1 MSKILICETSSE
13 WKQPPSP
20 CFPAPVSLLLMGLDR
35 WPFWVTLGINLVW
48 AVFVLAT
55 SFTYRQKAA
64 RRKLDLYLG
73 VLVGSAIVSG
83 AMALGQTWW
92 NRDDGFWITYGMWAV
107 TAVTIPLAAAHL
119 ASSISTHA
127 KVAWKAFWAATPISL
142 SMLFM
147 ALTPSR
153 IGGNTEDA
161 LIMWT
166 AVLYASLL
174 ANFIFW
180 MLIVFRMIFV
190 RRAHKNSAEPEDELQ
205 SNLVPRG
212 LQIVAGILLM
222 LAFICYALLV
232 TLGPE
237 GWHVYPGSPNHK
249 NELQIKLY
257 VFLGGIFFY
266 QIAMGLIHYF
276 VNVDGQNNMM
286 PLAFLSREDATAYAA
301 VDGAAAGGAGMSVSF
316 SVNAG
321 AVATPVG
328 SQMHTVTAAPNASNY
343 LF

>member
-1 MSKILICETSSE
+1 
-13 WKQPPSP
+13 
-20 CFPAPVSLLLMGLDR
+20 MGLDR

-48 AVFVLAT
+48 ATFVLAT
-55 SFTYRQKAA
+55 SFTHREKAA

-92 NRDDGFWITYGMWAV
+92 NRDDGFRITYGMWAV
-107 TAVTIPLAAAHL
+107 TAVTIPLSAAHL
-119 ASSISTHA
+119 ASSISTHT

-174 ANFIFW
+174 GNVVFW
-180 MLIVFRMIFV
+180 MLIVYRMIFV
-190 RRAHKNSAEPEDELQ
+190 RRARKNTAAEPEDELQ
-205 SNLVPRG
+205 ANMVPRV
-212 LQIVAGILLM
+212 LQIAACILLM
-222 LAFICYALLV
+222 AAILCYALLV

-286 PLAFLSREDATAYAA
+286 PLMFLTREDSTAYAA
-301 VDGAAAGGAGMSVSF
+301 VDGAAVGGAGLSVSF
-316 SVNAG
+316 SVGAG
-321 AVATPVG
+321 ATAQPMNN
-328 SQMHTVTAAPNASNY
+328 QIYTVTGAPNASNY
-343 LF
+343 MF

>member
-1 MSKILICETSSE
+1 
-13 WKQPPSP
+13 
-20 CFPAPVSLLLMGLDR
+20 MGLDR
-35 WPFWVTLGINLVW
+35 WPFWVTLGVNLVW

-55 SFTYRQKAA
+55 SFTFRQKAA
-64 RRKLDLYLG
+64 RRKLDIYLG
-73 VLVGSAIVSG
+73 ILVGSAVVSG

-92 NRDDGFWITYGMWAV
+92 NRDDGFFITFGMWAV
-107 TAVTIPLAAAHL
+107 TAVTIPLAASHF
-119 ASSISTHA
+119 ASSISMHA
-127 KVAWKAFWAATPISL
+127 KVAWKAFWFATPISL

-166 AVLYASLL
+166 AVLYTSLV
-174 ANFIFW
+174 ANGIFW

-190 RRAHKNSAEPEDELQ
+190 RRARKNTAEPEDELQ

-212 LQIVAGILLM
+212 LQLAAGVILM
-222 LAFICYALLV
+222 LAFLCYALLV

-257 VFLGGIFFY
+257 VFLAGFLFY
-266 QIAMGLIHYF
+266 QVVLGLIHYF

-286 PLAFLSREDATAYAA
+286 PLSFISREDSTAYGA
-301 VDGAAAGGAGMSVSF
+301 VGGDSGMGLGLSVS
-316 SVNAG
+316 VQAG
-321 AVATPVG
+321 TSARVG
-328 SQMHTVTAAPNASNY
+328 EGMHTMSQPENAPAV
-343 LF
+343 FAF